1 MTNQENNIGN
11 ISPDG
16 KWKMVIQGNQVRW
29 IELTESKNQYTIKE
43 LVEATKNM
51 APEIWKNQ

>member
-29 IELTESKNQYTIKE
+29 EELTESKGQYTIKE
-43 LVEATKNM
+43 LVEATKNI
-51 APEIWKNQ
+51 APEIWKK

>member
-1 MTNQENNIGN
+1 MTNQENSIGN

-16 KWKMVIQGNQVRW
+16 KWKIVIQDNQVRW
-29 IELTESKNQYTIKE
+29 VELTESKSQYTIKE
-43 LVEATKNM
+43 LVEATKNI